1 MRLAS
6 LERRFNGI
14 LSKIPVYHALLQ
26 IYNKQP
32 DLFHAASPSEP
43 PSTLDIDTIC
53 AIVLAAAPQYQSTL
67 SLLTS
72 VKDTP
77 IPDPT
82 QSAALI
88 ATRDRLKALEA
99 TQIGQ
104 AAEAAEL
111 RSRSEAVVRAWYEGS
126 VLRKS
131 QFMSD
136 LEGRVELVE
145 RAVRRA
151 ERERKVAQ
159 EI

>member
-1 MRLAS
+1 MLW
-6 LERRFNGI
+6 LI
-14 LSKIPVYHALLQ
+14 LLD
-26 IYNKQP
+26 NKQL

-43 PSTLDIDTIC
+43 PSKLDVDTIC

-72 VKDTP
+72 IKDTP

-99 TQIGQ
+99 TQVAQ

-111 RSRSEAVVRAWYEGS
+111 RSRSEAVVQAWYEGS

-136 LEGRVELVE
+136 VEGRFELVE

-151 ERERKVAQ
+151 EREQKVAQ